1 MSSEKV
7 PDPPSLG
14 VLAQGHPNCCLVTVP
29 SLMSLKASWGMY
41 MFVYVCVRAR
51 VCVCA
56 GPRQDVLGF
65 KACVHVNSEPRSV
78 KPRWGKAVGLVA
90 TSSPGVTAGVGG
102 RGCCQDPSEAGRAEM
117 LA

>member
-1 MSSEKV
+1 MC
-7 PDPPSLG
+7 
-14 VLAQGHPNCCLVTVP
+14 AR
-29 SLMSLKASWGMY
+29 
-41 MFVYVCVRAR
+41 VCAR
-51 VCVCA
+51 VCVCVRA
-56 GPRQDVLGF
+56 GPRQAVLGF

-90 TSSPGVTAGVGG
+90 TSSPGVTAGGGG